1 MKKVFNILFYLACVL
16 IITILGGLTY
26 HYYETPLRSDPAP
39 YIVRDSIYG
48 ADPVASSKDVLI
60 AGDDLGVSLNPYIS
74 DLTLKLSEKL
84 ARPLAFYN
92 ISEKNESLYRTIN
105 KISKLEKL
113 PKIIILAT
121 GFSEMQEDIYPNSVK
136 GISRNNLNFKIY
148 RNIYIQSALKLY
160 PNLSKL
166 FFLKEDLKLLNEE
179 IKPINYEKLSTKDF
193 RSIFGKE
200 VLLYQQ
206 RLEEFLRNMRT
217 KGINVLIVTPPIN
230 IELNNLKVCKDTSD
244 ENIQKA
250 LKELESI
257 LDEGKTKE
265 AQLLVNSLDKKIVA
279 NTKYHEL
286 KQKLYMSQ
294 GQVTKSYEQAIL
306 KLAFSCEVKSS
317 HPVFTKILE
326 NTAINQNIDIVDFQ
340 QIVKENYMRNP
351 LFITE
356 KNAQEIYY
364 TKLIEELVI
373 KLKQLTQLR

>member
-1 MKKVFNILFYLACVL
+1 M
-16 IITILGGLTY
+16 IT
-26 HYYETPLRSDPAP
+26 
-39 YIVRDSIYG
+39 
-48 ADPVASSKDVLI
+48 
-60 AGDDLGVSLNPYIS
+60 GDDLGVSLNPYIS

-166 FFLKEDLKLLNEE
+166 FFLNEDLKLLNEE

-206 RLEEFLRNMRT
+206 RLEEFLRNMKA

-257 LDEGKTKE
+257 LNEGKTKE

-317 HPVFTKILE
+317 HPVFAKILE

-356 KNAQEIYY
+356 KNTQEIYY